1 MIGFAKKF
9 EGLYHLVI
17 DDKQASC
24 SNIQT
29 AETQTLHEDALWHFR
44 LGHLSISKMI

>member
-1 MIGFAKKF
+1 MIGSAEKF

-29 AETQTLHEDALWHFR
+29 ADNQTLPEDAL
-44 LGHLSISKMI
+44 